1 MKDQN
6 TNKKYNMADHYSN
19 SYYYQGRN
27 EPAYSNYP
35 MPTEYMHP
43 VRMDVRMDEY
53 LDEEQL
59 KIIWKKEK
67 NRLAAKKSREK
78 KLTHI
83 KELEKKEYRMGL
95 EIHDLKEAVED
106 YDRILKNI
114 FDYIRHCIGRQ
125 DKKQENLVYL
135 FDCLCRLKKQ
145 NGEQSMFLKDINYM
159 FDNKLTVK
167 NEDIEDLSDR
177 LRDSLNEIFERK

>member
-1 MKDQN
+1 MKDHQN
-6 TNKKYNMADHYSN
+6 TNKKFNVPDQYDNN
-19 SYYYQGRN
+19 YYYQERMEPPYGR
-27 EPAYSNYP
+27 YP
-35 MPTEYMHP
+35 IPNEYMHP
-43 VRMDVRMDEY
+43 VRMNEY

-83 KELEKKEYRMGL
+83 KDLEKKEYRMGL
-95 EIHDLKEAVED
+95 EINDLKEAIED

-114 FDYIRHCIGRQ
+114 FDYIKHCIGRK

-145 NGEQSMFLKDINYM
+145 NGEQSFFLKDINYM
-159 FDNKLTVK
+159 FENKLTVK
-167 NEDIEDLSDR
+167 NEDIEDLTDN
-177 LRDSLNEIFERK
+177 LRESLNEIFERK

>member
-6 TNKKYNMADHYSN
+6 PQKNYNIPEN
-19 SYYYQGRN
+19 FEGNYYYQERM
-27 EPAYSNYP
+27 EPQYNRYP
-35 MPTEYMHP
+35 VPAEYMHP
-43 VRMDVRMDEY
+43 VRMNEY

-83 KELEKKEYRMGL
+83 KELEKKEFRMSL
-95 EIHDLKEAVED
+95 EINELKEAVED
-106 YDRILKNI
+106 YDRILRNV
-114 FDYIRHCIGRQ
+114 FDYIRHCVTKK
-125 DKKQENLVYL
+125 DKKNENLVYL

-145 NGEQSMFLKDINYM
+145 NGDKASFLKDVGYL
-159 FDNKLTVK
+159 FENKLSVK
-167 NEDIEDLSDR
+167 NEDIERMTSV
-177 LRDSLNEIFERK
+177 LRESLNEIFENK